1 MRRLAPVV
9 LLTAA
14 QIPFMFSSYQP
25 VVVGYTTP
33 QAPPVRPSGL
43 SRGSVAYTRS
53 LTLAQQRNEVNFSY
67 TIYYII
73 CGQTTDRRVERKA
86 YKMRRERGEKGKQ
99 KKEKHTSKKLTV
111 ICFPDTLKSAQ
122 CRLIF
127 LYF

>member
-25 VVVGYTTP
+25 VVVGYTMP

-53 LTLAQQRNEVNFSY
+53 LTLAQQRNEGNSSY
-67 TIYYII
+67 ILYNMWPNNRQKSREKSI
-73 CGQTTDRRVERKA
+73 QNEK
-86 YKMRRERGEKGKQ
+86 REREG
-99 KKEKHTSKKLTV
+99 KKENKKRNTQA
-111 ICFPDTLKSAQ
+111 KN
-122 CRLIF
+122 
-127 LYF
+127 